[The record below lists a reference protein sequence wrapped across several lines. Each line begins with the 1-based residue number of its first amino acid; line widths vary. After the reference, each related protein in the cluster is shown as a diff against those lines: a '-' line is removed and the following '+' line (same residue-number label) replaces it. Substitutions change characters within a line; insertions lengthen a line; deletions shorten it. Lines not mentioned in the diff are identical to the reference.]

1 MPHVERPKRLPHG
14 ATFIV
19 WACEALTMVEKVV
32 WYHDWGLDQ
41 GGLDGAFMSNASM
54 GERLALAPRTVEQT
68 RNRLKLLGLHEP
80 IRRQDARNLGW
91 VSTLPPECRPM
102 SARVAGT
109 EAVRL
114 AIILS
119 AHIRARDAWRTD
131 QRNQD
136 APVSAGSM
144 QASVQ
149 SVATAT
155 GGKGGVLHPLSTSE
169 AQLPPRD
176 SGTEGGVA
184 STEAR
189 RVEESAESV
198 GSILKRRGVA

>member
-1 MPHVERPKRLPHG
+1 MPYVERPKRLPHG
-14 ATFIV
+14 ATFII

-80 IRRQDARNLGW
+80 LRRADARNLGW

-102 SARVAGT
+102 GARVAGP

-119 AHIRARDAWRTD
+119 AHIRARDAWRTN
-131 QRNQD
+131 QRSPD
-136 APVSAGSM
+136 AAASAVPVQPM
-144 QASVQ
+144 VQ
-149 SVATAT
+149 TVAAAL
-155 GGKGGVLHPLSTSE
+155 GGKGGVLHPLNTSE
-169 AQLPPRD
+169 AQLQPRD

-198 GSILKRRGVA
+198 GNLLRKRGLR